1 MKLPSLD
8 SFITN
13 ATSTFKRFPLAIV
26 AVIIGSL
33 YWILISH
40 TPYDLTSSYYYYW
53 NVVMSCYLGMLLFIS
68 ISVYCERK
76 NLGKSTRMIFR
87 VVGVVLI
94 VVYYFSLPSQFMTIS
109 FTRFLLFTLILH
121 LLISF
126 VPFIANGGVDGFWQ
140 YNKTIFLRILTAA
153 LYTVVLFLGLALAVL
168 AIDKLFNANIDSK
181 IYLDLWILLS
191 GIFNTWFF
199 LTGFPSNF
207 AELDLKKDYPKGLK
221 IFTQYVLLPL
231 VTVYLI
237 ILYAYTFKIIFTA
250 QWPTGWV
257 SYLVLGFSIGGIL
270 SLLLIYPVRNEE
282 NNKWILIFS
291 RFFYFAL
298 FPLIIL
304 FFLAVKRRISDYG
317 ITEQRYFIL
326 ILALWLLFIAIYFL
340 VSKTKNIKI
349 IPISLCL
356 LALASSF
363 GPWGAFSVS
372 LANQKHHLKSL
383 LEKYSMLTDGKIVP
397 AKDSIP
403 FKDRKKISSTINY
416 LVDVHGYK
424 TLQPYFV
431 QRLDSALKKADEND
445 HNSSRVNKILLL
457 MNLTYIPDYQT
468 QEAEGANGYIN
479 FYSDKSVPIV
489 DIKGYDYF
497 IPGFNINDYAGGD
510 TTCSSYFLEKNK
522 ILFCFDINK
531 KQLLIFKENEKDSA
545 IIFDIGYLLKSLT
558 GEPNNYSP
566 VSSEKMT
573 MVSGNTRLKAKIVF
587 DNIHFIK
594 RKDIINQI
602 GCSSNIFISIQH

>member
-1 MKLPSLD
+1 
-8 SFITN
+8 
-13 ATSTFKRFPLAIV
+13 
-26 AVIIGSL
+26 
-33 YWILISH
+33 
-40 TPYDLTSSYYYYW
+40 
-53 NVVMSCYLGMLLFIS
+53 MSCYLGMLLFIS

-76 NLGKSTRMIFR
+76 NFDNRTRTVFRIVGIF
-87 VVGVVLI
+87 LLAT
-94 VVYYFSLPSQFMTIS
+94 YYFSLPAQFMTIS
-109 FTRFLLFTLILH
+109 FTRFLLFTLTLH
-121 LLISF
+121 LLICF
-126 VPFIANGGVDGFWQ
+126 APFIANGGIDGFWQ
-140 YNKTIFLRILTAA
+140 YNKIIFLRILTAA
-153 LYTVVLFLGLALAVL
+153 LYTVVLYLGLVLAVL

-207 AELDLKKDYPKGLK
+207 VEMELKKDYPKGLK

-237 ILYAYTFKIIFTA
+237 ILYAYTFKIIFNA
-250 QWPTGWV
+250 QWPVGWV

-270 SLLLIYPVRNEE
+270 SLLLIYPIRNNE

-304 FFLAVKRRISDYG
+304 LFLAVKRRITDYG

-326 ILALWLLFIAIYFL
+326 VLALWLLFIAVYFL
-340 VSKTKNIKI
+340 ISKTKNIKV

-356 LALASSF
+356 LALVSSF

-372 LANQKHHLKSL
+372 LANQKHRLKSL
-383 LEKYSMLTDGKIVP
+383 LEKYSMLVDGKIVP
-397 AKDSIP
+397 AKDTIP
-403 FKDRKKISSTINY
+403 FKDHKQISSIINY

-431 QRLDSALKKADEND
+431 QNLDSTLKKGKGKDYSYGYAQ
-445 HNSSRVNKILLL
+445 VNKIHSM

-468 QEAEGANGYIN
+468 EEEEITNGYIN
-479 FYSDKSVPIV
+479 FYSDKSDTIV
-489 DIKGYDYF
+489 NIEGYNYF
-497 IPGFNINDYAGGD
+497 IPNFNIHDYSLGD
-510 TTCSSYFLEKNK
+510 TTCNSYFLEKNK
-522 ILFCFDINK
+522 ILICFDFNK
-531 KQLLIFKENEKDSA
+531 KLLSICNENEKDSA
-545 IIFDIGYLLKSLT
+545 IIFDIGRLLNSLSRASNSYNSI
-558 GEPNNYSP
+558 P
-566 VSSEKMT
+566 SEKMT
-573 MVSGNTRLKAKIVF
+573 MLSGNTRLKAKIVF

-594 RKDIINQI
+594 QKDIINQI
-602 GCSSNIFISIQH
+602 GWNGNLFISIQH